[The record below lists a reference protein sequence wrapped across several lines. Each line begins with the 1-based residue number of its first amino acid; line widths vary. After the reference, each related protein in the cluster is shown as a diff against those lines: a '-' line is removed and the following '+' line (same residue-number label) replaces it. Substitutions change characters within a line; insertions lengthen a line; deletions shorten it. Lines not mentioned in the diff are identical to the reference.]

1 MTKNG
6 VGEVVEMA
14 CEEHPRGFRLKQA
27 YLLLTRQCNLSCSH
41 CIRSSTPFNT
51 EFMDYQLALHV
62 IRELVTIS
70 EDSVLLISGGEPTLH
85 RDFQSIVS
93 FASEKFKQVVINSNG
108 LRLRPLREVAIF
120 PTVSVQISIDGGKA
134 EHDAIRGEGTFE
146 RTIRNIN
153 ELAESGLS
161 VTVATTVTNSNIES
175 IHDLDSVLENIAFE
189 RWNIKRVV
197 GSGRAND
204 ADDIST
210 GKWNEF
216 VGCIKVSSKN
226 KKRLRVS
233 YMFSDESIRS
243 AGSVEESTPS
253 YSSNCGTGRSKFY
266 INPNGTVYPCACME
280 DRIVASFKEQNIRE
294 IVGVLS
300 QQEIEP
306 HKSSVCRVCPAWQA
320 CRGGCPGAAMRTF
333 SPSLGDPRCPL
344 ASAGREDAGLLN
356 VT

>member
-6 VGEVVEMA
+6 VGEVFEKA
-14 CEEHPRGFRLKQA
+14 CQEYPRRFQLKQA

-51 EFMDYQLALHV
+51 EFMDYQLALNV
-62 IRELVTIS
+62 IRELATIS

-93 FASEKFKQVVINSNG
+93 FASERFKQVVINTNG
-108 LRLRPLREVAIF
+108 LRLRPLHEVGML
-120 PTVSVQISIDGGKA
+120 PTVSVQISIDGGKD

-153 ELAESGLS
+153 ELAESGVI

-175 IHDLDSVLENIAFE
+175 INNLDSVLENVEFE

-210 GKWNEF
+210 DKWNEF
-216 VGCIKVSSKN
+216 VDSIKVSSKN
-226 KKRLRVS
+226 KNRLRVS
-233 YMFSDESIRS
+233 YMFSEESIRS
-243 AGSVEESTPS
+243 AGSVEASAPS
-253 YSSNCGTGRSKFY
+253 YSSNC
-266 INPNGTVYPCACME
+266 
-280 DRIVASFKEQNIRE
+280 VASFTKQTISE
-294 IVGVLS
+294 IVGILS

-306 HKSSVCRVCPAWQA
+306 HKSSVCRLCPAWQA
-320 CRGGCPGAAMRTF
+320 CRGGCPGAAMRTL

>member
-6 VGEVVEMA
+6 VGEVVEIS
-14 CEEHPRGFRLKQA
+14 CEEYPRRFRLKQA

-51 EFMDYQLALHV
+51 EFMDYQLAIHI

-85 RDFQSIVS
+85 RNFQSIVS
-93 FASEKFKQVVINSNG
+93 FASERFKKVVINTNG
-108 LRLRPLREVAIF
+108 LRLRPLHEVGMFSA
-120 PTVSVQISIDGGKA
+120 VSVQISIDGGKD

-153 ELAESGLS
+153 ELAKSGVN

-175 IHDLDSVLENIAFE
+175 IHNLDSVLENVAFE

-210 GKWNEF
+210 DKWNEF
-216 VGCIKVSSKN
+216 VGCIKVASKN
-226 KKRLRVS
+226 KKRLRIS
-233 YMFSDESIRS
+233 YMFSEESIRS
-243 AGSVEESTPS
+243 AGSVEASAPS
-253 YSSNCGTGRSKFY
+253 YSSNCGTGRSKLY

-280 DRIVASFKEQNIRE
+280 ERIVASFTKQPIRE

-300 QQEIEP
+300 LQEIEP

-320 CRGGCPGAAMRTF
+320 CRGGCPGAAMRTL
-333 SPSLGDPRCPL
+333 SPLLGDPRCPL